1 MSDDFKKGGIA
12 SSYSDG
18 YVTGDIVSFG
28 MFFVGIDTVAP
39 AIYANQLQPGADL
52 TGKSELRIRI
62 TDDLSGIKSYEP
74 AIDGKWALFE
84 YDQKNDVLIYRF
96 DPVRIKKGTT
106 HSLTLKVTD
115 NKENQGN
122 YSCDFKW

>member
-1 MSDDFKKGGIA
+1 
-12 SSYSDG
+12 
-18 YVTGDIVSFG
+18 
-28 MFFVGIDTVAP
+28 
-39 AIYANQLQPGADL
+39 
-52 TGKSELRIRI
+52 
-62 TDDLSGIKSYEP
+62 LSGIKSYEP

-96 DPVRIKKGTT
+96 DPVRLTKGTT

-115 NKENQGN
+115 NKENQSN